1 MRRTLNEKKGGS
13 TAMTKLTVSS
23 LIQMKAEGQKIM
35 ACVCYD
41 NQIAQILD
49 RAGVDILSAG
59 DSGGRTAFGHRTFFE
74 VTVDD
79 MVIICRAV
87 SRAAS
92 HAVVNCDMPF
102 GPPQEGWQSALSAA
116 VRLVKEGGAEIV
128 KIDNGAANMDA
139 VKAIA
144 EAGIPVFPQFG
155 FSPQSSMAIG
165 EFMARTEDMLAQRRD
180 QIFREAQ
187 ELEKAGASVLD
198 LTGVTHDMYAEVAKR
213 VKIPVLGGQAG
224 AEADGRIF
232 TGFSPRAAGID
243 REPGPMNIGHFIYDA
258 AAKQLADVR
267 AGNF

>member
-1 MRRTLNEKKGGS
+1 M
-13 TAMTKLTVSS
+13 AKLTVSS
-23 LIQMKAEGQKIM
+23 LIGMKQQGQKIM

-41 NQIAQILD
+41 NQIATILD

-59 DSGGRTAFGHRTFFE
+59 DSGGRTAFGHKGMFQ

-79 MVIICRAV
+79 MVIICSAV
-87 SRAAS
+87 SSAAE

-102 GPPQEGWQSALSAA
+102 GPPQEGWQSALKAA
-116 VRLVKEGGAEIV
+116 IRFVKEAGAEMV
-128 KIDNGAANMDA
+128 KVDNGAANLDA

-144 EAGIPVFPQFG
+144 QAGIPVFPQFG

-165 EFMARTEDMLAQRRD
+165 SFGARTEEMLQQRRE
-180 QIFREAQ
+180 QIFQDAQ
-187 ELEKAGASVLD
+187 ELEAAGASVLD
-198 LTGVTHDMYAEVAKR
+198 LTGVTHDMYAEVAKL

-232 TGFSPRAAGID
+232 TGFSVRAAGID
-243 REPGPMNIGHFIYDA
+243 REPSPTNFGRTIYDA
-258 AAKQLADVR
+258 AKKQLDNVR